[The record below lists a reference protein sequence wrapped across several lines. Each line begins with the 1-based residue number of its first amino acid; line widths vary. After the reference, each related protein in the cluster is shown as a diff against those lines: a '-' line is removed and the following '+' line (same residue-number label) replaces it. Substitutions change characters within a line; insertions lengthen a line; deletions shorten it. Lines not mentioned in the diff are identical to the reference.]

1 MNKKEMKKL
10 EVRMTAAQI
19 DRLDELAANAGMDRS
34 MFVRTMCLQHDRL
47 VVMQDLPDIVSII
60 TEIDGQISSAIVTN
74 DCDPALIRE
83 TNNRLE
89 KIVQYLMRICSQLE
103 NMNEKGEQE

>member
-1 MNKKEMKKL
+1 MRKIEIRMSDEQIEKL
-10 EVRMTAAQI
+10 DKYAA
-19 DRLDELAANAGMDRS
+19 AANMDRS

-47 VVMQDLPDIVSII
+47 VVMHDLPDIVGIL
-60 TEIDGQISSAIVTN
+60 TEIDGKISSAIVTN

>member
-1 MNKKEMKKL
+1 MRKIEIRMSDEQIEKL
-10 EVRMTAAQI
+10 DKYAA
-19 DRLDELAANAGMDRS
+19 AANMDRS

-47 VVMQDLPDIVSII
+47 VVMQDLPDIVGIL
-60 TEIDGQISSAIVTN
+60 TEIDGKISSAIVMN
-74 DCDPALIRE
+74 DCDPALIQE